1 MFSLGFGE
9 IVIICLILIVVVG
22 PERLPSVMKSV
33 GKTMRTVRQASR
45 DLRETV
51 GLDELMRE
59 DVLRPIPPPRRPP
72 PATIARS
79 DEASAASPAQAP
91 APDAAASASG
101 ANVSD
106 ANASDAN
113 ASDANAS
120 SASAQSDSAPV
131 APAAVTDTDP
141 AGERK
146 A

>member
-22 PERLPSVMKSV
+22 PERLPAVMKNV

-45 DLRETV
+45 ELRETV

-59 DVLRPIPPPRRPP
+59 DVLRPMPRRPP
-72 PATIARS
+72 PATISRT
-79 DEASAASPAQAP
+79 DDAP
-91 APDAAASASG
+91 AETPPAAPTPNPSPGPDVANANPTGPPPDAAGSG
-101 ANVSD
+101 APPG
-106 ANASDAN
+106 A
-113 ASDANAS
+113 
-120 SASAQSDSAPV
+120 
-131 APAAVTDTDP
+131 TDTDP

>member
-59 DVLRPIPPPRRPP
+59 DVLRPMPPRRPP
-72 PATIARS
+72 PATISRT
-79 DEASAASPAQAP
+79 DDSAATPPATPATPATETPSPAP
-91 APDAAASASG
+91 E
-101 ANVSD
+101 V
-106 ANASDAN
+106 ANAKPDGGAVDARV
-113 ASDANAS
+113 ANPQPGAE
-120 SASAQSDSAPV
+120 A
-131 APAAVTDTDP
+131 TDP

>member
-22 PERLPSVMKSV
+22 PERLPSVMKNV

-59 DVLRPIPPPRRPP
+59 DVLRPMPPVRRPP
-72 PATIARS
+72 PATISRT
-79 DEASAASPAQAP
+79 DDAAPPAP
-91 APDAAASASG
+91 ASDSAG
-101 ANVSD
+101 T
-106 ANASDAN
+106 ANASPSGAAADAGV
-113 ASDANAS
+113 ANP
-120 SASAQSDSAPV
+120 QPGAPG
-131 APAAVTDTDP
+131 PDP

>member
-22 PERLPSVMKSV
+22 PERLPSVMKNV

-59 DVLRPIPPPRRPP
+59 DVLRPMPPVRRPP
-72 PATIARS
+72 PATISRT
-79 DEASAASPAQAP
+79 D
-91 APDAAASASG
+91 DAAAAPSPPVEAPPAPSSDSAG
-101 ANVSD
+101 T
-106 ANASDAN
+106 ANASPSGAAADAGV
-113 ASDANAS
+113 ANP
-120 SASAQSDSAPV
+120 QPGAPG
-131 APAAVTDTDP
+131 PDP

>member
-51 GLDELMRE
+51 GLDELMR
-59 DVLRPIPPPRRPP
+59 DDYMRPLPPPPRPAP
-72 PATIARS
+72 PATVSRAADAAPDPANPANGTPQSPATGGASGSGS
-79 DEASAASPAQAP
+79 DAAASPAPSEP
-91 APDAAASASG
+91 A
-101 ANVSD
+101 
-106 ANASDAN
+106 
-113 ASDANAS
+113 
-120 SASAQSDSAPV
+120 
-131 APAAVTDTDP
+131 

-146 A
+146 S